1 MRYLPPGLGRGL
13 VASLALLAAAAAHA
27 DDLQIEVMAGGCANC
42 HGTDGRLSGAVPPLA
57 GRDQALLESRLL
69 AFKHEEVP
77 GTTIMDRIAKGF
89 SDEELAALAE
99 HYATLAND

>member
-1 MRYLPPGLGRGL
+1 MRYLPSGLGCGL
-13 VASLALLAAAAAHA
+13 VAALALLVTTTTHA
-27 DDLQIEVMAGGCANC
+27 DALQIEVMAGGCANC
-42 HGTDGRLSGAVPPLA
+42 HGTDGRLAGSVPPLA
-57 GRDQALLESRLL
+57 GRDQAFLESRLL

-99 HYATLAND
+99 HYASMAND